1 METPTVRHGA
11 AAWRIARDS
20 QVLDVNS
27 AYSYLLWFRD
37 FARTSVVASGP
48 DGVPVGFVT
57 GFRRPERPDTL
68 VVWQIAVDREQRGRG
83 IASAMLDH
91 LTARLVS
98 RGVLRCLET
107 TISPGNTASRRL
119 FRSFAERHAAP
130 FEREPL
136 FPAEFFPDATH
147 EAEDLYRIGPLR

>member
-1 METPTVRHGA
+1 METPTVRDGA
-11 AAWRIARDS
+11 AAWRMARDS

-37 FARTSVVASGP
+37 FARTSVVASEP

-57 GFRRPERPDTL
+57 GFRRPEQHDTL
-68 VVWQIAVDREQRGRG
+68 VVWQIAVDRGQRGRG

-91 LTARLVS
+91 LTARLRA
-98 RGVLRCLET
+98 RGVLRWLET
-107 TISPGNTASRRL
+107 TVSPDNAASRRL
-119 FRSFAERHAAP
+119 FRAFAERHAAAL
-130 FEREPL
+130 EREEL
-136 FPAEFFPDATH
+136 FPAELFPDTH